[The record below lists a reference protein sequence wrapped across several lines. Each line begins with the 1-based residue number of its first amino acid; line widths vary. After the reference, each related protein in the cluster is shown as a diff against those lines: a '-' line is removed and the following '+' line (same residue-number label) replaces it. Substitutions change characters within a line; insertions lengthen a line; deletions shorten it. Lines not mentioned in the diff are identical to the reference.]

1 MRILNIKY
9 SSFFP
14 NFARRNANLNI
25 MEILSLVPR
34 KGIDSLRLKDSDE
47 LVIMENFGALPPG
60 KLTLEN
66 HGLIVIC
73 TRGHAQFEYD
83 GRLIQ
88 LSKNDLFLY
97 MAHSIADKFLA
108 SSDFNCRQIWFSRS
122 ELWSINMYGQISLAD
137 LDYLHKEPMVHLN
150 DNDVT
155 LLDSY
160 FSLLCR
166 RMRDDSP
173 ILHHDIVRSLI
184 GAMMLEML
192 SIMRREK
199 ENKKDVYTGDST
211 MRSHSIADRFI
222 EMVEKSDGRKRK
234 VEEFAREL
242 NITPK
247 YLSVILKEALNRR
260 PSDMIVFYTLK
271 SIESRLRYTDMTMQ
285 EIANDLNFP
294 NASFFGKY
302 VKDHLGMTPMEYR
315 ELTQGKK
322 R

>member
-1 MRILNIKY
+1 MD
-9 SSFFP
+9 
-14 NFARRNANLNI
+14 
-25 MEILSLVPR
+25 ILSLVPR
-34 KGIDSLRLKDSDE
+34 KGIDCLRLKDSDE
-47 LVIMENFGALPPG
+47 LVIMENFGALPSG
-60 KLTLEN
+60 KLILEN

-73 TRGHAQFEYD
+73 TKGHAQFEYD

-88 LSKNDLFLY
+88 LEKNDLFLY
-97 MAHSIADKFLA
+97 MAHSIADRFLA

-122 ELWSINMYGQISLAD
+122 ELWSINMYGQVSLAD
-137 LDYLHKEPMVHLN
+137 LDYLHHEPKVHLN
-150 DNDVT
+150 DDDVT

-166 RMRDDSP
+166 RMRDDTP
-173 ILHHDIVRSLI
+173 LMHHDIVRSLI

-192 SIMRREK
+192 SIIRREK
-199 ENKKDVYTGDST
+199 DNKKEVYVGDST

-222 EMVEKSDGRKRK
+222 EMLEKSDGRKRK
-234 VEEFAREL
+234 VEEFARQL

-260 PSDMIVFYTLK
+260 PSDMIAFYTLK
-271 SIESRLRYTDMTMQ
+271 AIESRLRYTDMTMQ
-285 EIANDLNFP
+285 EIANDLDFP

-315 ELTQGKK
+315 KK
-322 R
+322 YQNQ

>member
-1 MRILNIKY
+1 MD
-9 SSFFP
+9 
-14 NFARRNANLNI
+14 
-25 MEILSLVPR
+25 ILSLVPR
-34 KGIDSLRLKDSDE
+34 KGIDCLRLKDSDE
-47 LVIMENFGALPPG
+47 LVIMENFGALPSG
-60 KLTLEN
+60 KLILEN

-73 TRGHAQFEYD
+73 TKGHAQFDYD
-83 GRLIQ
+83 ARLSQ
-88 LSKNDLFLY
+88 LEKNDLFLY
-97 MAHSIADKFLA
+97 MAHSIADRFLA

-122 ELWSINMYGQISLAD
+122 ELWSINMYGQVSLAD
-137 LDYLHKEPMVHLN
+137 LDYLHHEPKVHLN
-150 DNDVT
+150 DDDVT

-166 RMRDDSP
+166 RMRDDTP
-173 ILHHDIVRSLI
+173 LMHHDIVRSLI

-199 ENKKDVYTGDST
+199 ENKKEVYVGDST

-222 EMVEKSDGRKRK
+222 EMLEKSDGRKRK
-234 VEEFAREL
+234 VEEFARQL

-260 PSDMIVFYTLK
+260 PSDMIAFYTLK
-271 SIESRLRYTDMTMQ
+271 AIESRLRYTDMTMQ
-285 EIANDLNFP
+285 EIANDLDFP

-315 ELTQGKK
+315 KK
-322 R
+322 YQNQ